1 MLVPINYY
9 STFAVEGTDPY
20 TLFYLYGYGEINEED
35 YAMTV
40 NDLAITSLE
49 TITVFE
55 ASSHDY
61 LFTLDELQNATIS
74 QSQESTDIT
83 GKAGRKLSTLKRNK
97 TFSISASNGLV
108 STGLLAAQ
116 TGGDLGE
123 GAVTVLWSEELV
135 VDNASAKTTYKAYGT
150 VGAEIKHL
158 WKRNSDGTLGAELE
172 QDSAVAAG
180 KFTYT
185 PPTGNEKGGTIQ
197 FNAGEFDQDDGTI
210 FVMYDRMITANQLT
224 VDDDISD
231 VKVEIFVDA
240 ICEDKCANQFH
251 LQIHVPKA
259 DMSAEF
265 SLEMGDNQAVH
276 SFQADALAGKC
287 GVGGNFWEWTVFG
300 ASAADY
306 AG

>member
-1 MLVPINYY
+1 MLVPIDYY
-9 STFAVEGTDPY
+9 STFAVEGADPY
-20 TLFYLYGYGEINEED
+20 TLFYLYGYGEIKEED

-49 TITVFE
+49 TITVFK
-55 ASSHDY
+55 ASGGDY

-116 TGGDLGE
+116 TGGTLTE
-123 GAVTVLWSEELV
+123 GAADILWTEELTV
-135 VDNASAKTTYKAYGT
+135 TSAAAATTYKAVGT
-150 VGAEIKHL
+150 AGAEIKHL
-158 WKRNSDGTLGAELE
+158 WIKNTDGTLGDELE
-172 QDSAVAAG
+172 QDSAAAPG
-180 KFTYT
+180 KFVYT
-185 PPTGNEKGGTIQ
+185 PGTKALT
-197 FNAGEFDQDDGTI
+197 FHSDVEDDTI
-210 FVMYDRMITANQLT
+210 VYVMYNRKITADQLV

-251 LQIHVPKA
+251 VQIHIPKA

-300 ASAADY
+300 VNAADY
-306 AG
+306 AS

>member
-49 TITVFE
+49 TITVFK
-55 ASSHDY
+55 AADGDY

-97 TFSISASNGLV
+97 TFSISATNGLV

-116 TGGDLGE
+116 TGGELTE
-123 GAVTVLWSEELV
+123 GAADILWTEELAV
-135 VDNASAKTTYKAYGT
+135 TTGAATTTYKAVGT
-150 VGAEIKHL
+150 AGSEIKHL
-158 WKRNSDGTLGAELE
+158 WIKNSDGTLGAELV
-172 QDSAVAAG
+172 QDTTASDG
-180 KFTYT
+180 KFAYNPSTKVIT
-185 PPTGNEKGGTIQ
+185 
-197 FNAGEFDQDDGTI
+197 FDGDDVDDETVVY
-210 FVMYDRMITANQLT
+210 VMYNRKITADQLV

-251 LQIHVPKA
+251 VQIHIPKA

-287 GVGGNFWEWTVFG
+287 GAGGNFWEWTVFG
-300 ASAADY
+300 VNAADY

>member
-1 MLVPINYY
+1 M
-9 STFAVEGTDPY
+9 S
-20 TLFYLYGYGEINEED
+20 
-35 YAMTV
+35 V

-49 TITVFE
+49 TINVFK
-55 ASSHDY
+55 ASDGAY
-61 LFTLDELQNATIS
+61 MFTLDELQNATIS

-116 TGGDLGE
+116 TGGTLTN
-123 GAVTVLWSEELV
+123 GAVNVRWSEELA
-135 VDNASAKTTYKAYGT
+135 VDSSNAATTTYKAVGT
-150 VGAEIKHL
+150 SGAEIKAL
-158 WKRNSDGTLGAELE
+158 YIKNADGSLGNEL
-172 QDSAVAAG
+172 QQVASTVATG

-185 PPTGNEKGGTIQ
+185 PNTKKLQFHTDVTAGTEVYVIYERKI
-197 FNAGEFDQDDGTI
+197 NADQL
-210 FVMYDRMITANQLT
+210 V
-224 VDDDISD
+224 VDDDIAD

-240 ICEDKCANQFH
+240 IAEDKCANQFH

-265 SLEMGDNQAVH
+265 SLDMGDNQAIH

-300 ASAADY
+300 VDAADVN
-306 AG
+306 

>member
-20 TLFYLYGYGEINEED
+20 TLFYLYGYGEINKED

-55 ASSHDY
+55 ASSGDY

-116 TGGDLGE
+116 TGGTLHNE
-123 GAVTVLWSEELV
+123 EAANVLWSEELV
-135 VDNASAKTTYKAYGT
+135 VNSGTATTTYKAVGT
-150 VGAEIKHL
+150 AGAEIKHL
-158 WKRNSDGTLGAELE
+158 WIKNTDGTLDDELE
-172 QDSAVAAG
+172 QDTAVAAG

-185 PPTGNEKGGTIQ
+185 PSTKALTFHSDVNDDTIV
-197 FNAGEFDQDDGTI
+197 
-210 FVMYDRMITANQLT
+210 FVMYERMITADQLV

-287 GVGGNFWEWTVFG
+287 GVGGNYWEWTVFG
-300 ASAADY
+300 VNAADY

>member
-1 MLVPINYY
+1 MLVPLNYY
-9 STFAVEGTDPY
+9 SVFTVGDIDDR
-20 TLFYLYGYGEINEED
+20 TLFYLYGYGEIDKED
-35 YAMTV
+35 YSMTV

-49 TITVFE
+49 TITVFKATGE
-55 ASSHDY
+55 Y
-61 LFTLDELQNATIS
+61 MFTLDELQNATIS

-97 TFSISASNGLV
+97 TFSLSATNGLV

-116 TGGDLGE
+116 SGGELETG
-123 GAVTVLWSEELV
+123 AAYVLWTEEV
-135 VDNASAKTTYKAYGT
+135 EATSDSATLTYKAVGDT
-150 VGAEIKHL
+150 GAEIKHL
-158 WKRNSDGTLGAELE
+158 FVKNSDGTLGNELE
-172 QDSAVAAG
+172 QASSAAG
-180 KFTYT
+180 GKFAYDATNKVIT
-185 PPTGNEKGGTIQ
+185 
-197 FNAGEFDQDDGTI
+197 FNSSDFEDGQAF
-210 FVMYDRMITANQLT
+210 FVIYDRVVTADHLT

-251 LQIHVPKA
+251 LQIHIPKA

-287 GVGGNFWEWTVFG
+287 GAGGNFWEWTVFG
-300 ASAADY
+300 INAADY
-306 AG
+306 AA

>member
-55 ASSHDY
+55 ASSGDY

-116 TGGDLGE
+116 TGGELTE
-123 GAVTVLWSEELV
+123 GAANVLWSEELV
-135 VDNASAKTTYKAYGT
+135 VNNAAAATTYKAVGT
-150 VGAEIKHL
+150 AGAEIKHL
-158 WKRNSDGTLGAELE
+158 WIKNTDGTLGAELE
-172 QDSAVAAG
+172 QANATAAG

-185 PPTGNEKGGTIQ
+185 PATKALTFHNDVE
-197 FNAGEFDQDDGTI
+197 DGTI
-210 FVMYDRMITANQLT
+210 VFVMYERMITADQLA

-287 GVGGNFWEWTVFG
+287 GVGGNYWEWTVFG
-300 ASAADY
+300 VNAADY